1 MIVEVILSLLE
12 EKFIL
17 SDIYNYIFIYYL
29 YFRNKG
35 IGWRNSICYNF
46 FLNDCFVKVGCS
58 LNGKGYFWVISFLYY
73 EDFWCGDFRRRR
85 I

>member
-46 FLNDCFVKVGCS
+46 LLNDCFVKVGCS